1 MRADTRFVDI
11 LDAQLGERPGPA
23 PVDTAAA
30 TPRPAE
36 VYHLPFVLTWNGPAA
51 VEMPKRAIPAGP
63 RPMPPVREKTR
74 AEDAPRKPRRVPH
87 RLTQAQQA
95 ALRELLA
102 CGAELHDDFTADDL
116 RRTFRSLAQ
125 RYHPDRHPGAGADE
139 HRRLATTFAR
149 VNDGYRELL
158 KKVS

>member
-11 LDAQLGERPGPA
+11 LDAHLGERPGPT
-23 PVDTAAA
+23 PVTTTAAA
-30 TPRPAE
+30 SRPAE
-36 VYHLPFVLTWNGPAA
+36 VYHLPFLHTWNGPAA
-51 VEMPKRAIPAGP
+51 AGVPKRAISADP
-63 RPMPPVREKTR
+63 RPAPPARETTR
-74 AEDAPRKPRRVPH
+74 AETTPRKPRRVPH
-87 RLTQAQQA
+87 RLTPAQQT

-125 RYHPDRHPGAGADE
+125 RYHPDRHPGAADDE

-149 VNDGYRELL
+149 VNEGYRVLL

>member
-1 MRADTRFVDI
+1 M
-11 LDAQLGERPGPA
+11 DA
-23 PVDTAAA
+23 TAA

-36 VYHLPFVLTWNGPAA
+36 VYHLPFLHRWNGPVA
-51 VEMPKRAIPAGP
+51 VEMPKRAIPAAP
-63 RPMPPVREKTR
+63 RPVPPVRDKTP
-74 AEDAPRKPRRVPH
+74 AEAAPRKPRRVPH
-87 RLTQAQQA
+87 RLNPAQQR

-125 RYHPDRHPGAGADE
+125 RYHPDRHPGAGVDE